1 MANVHLVFAISKIPK
16 IKFIF
21 FAVNLIGYATISV
34 ELPSLFGHRF
44 PISLAF
50 GSFLFSNIARC
61 SLRCHNLIH
70 LSLHF
75 AWCFVVRMLRREYL
89 LLFARVEAENLL
101 LGFGG
106 AALAL
111 GNGFGGVAARILAL
125 AHLHGGA
132 AAVPAQRW
140 QVVVPERVGWRQ
152 RGAVQD
158 GVLLAHAV
166 VNGK

>member
-1 MANVHLVFAISKIPK
+1 MF
-16 IKFIF
+16 
-21 FAVNLIGYATISV
+21 
-34 ELPSLFGHRF
+34 
-44 PISLAF
+44 
-50 GSFLFSNIARC
+50 
-61 SLRCHNLIH
+61 
-70 LSLHF
+70 
-75 AWCFVVRMLRREYL
+75 RREYFFL
-89 LLFARVEAENLL
+89 LSWIEAENLL

-111 GNGFGGVAARILAL
+111 GDGFGGVAARVLVF